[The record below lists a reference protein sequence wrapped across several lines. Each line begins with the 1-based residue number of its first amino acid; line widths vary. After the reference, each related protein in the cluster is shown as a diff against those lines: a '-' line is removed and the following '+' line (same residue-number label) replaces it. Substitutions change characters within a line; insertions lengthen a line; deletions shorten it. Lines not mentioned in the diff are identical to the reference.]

1 MRLVVAAAF
10 AVTLLAAPAS
20 AQTVDLSSIKCRDF
34 VASGKDTISY
44 LMMWLDGHFTRKQ
57 DPMVVDFDKMKSNGA
72 KLAEYCV
79 KNPDQ
84 GLMAAADDA
93 MAKRVD
99 AALAP
104 AQPRSTPAVKPVRA
118 HAPRKPMVITPP
130 PAAQVDQRGY
140 FSPWRY

>member
-1 MRLVVAAAF
+1 MRLVLAAAV
-10 AVTLLAAPAS
+10 AVTLIAAPAS

-57 DPMVVDFDKMKSNGA
+57 DPMVVDFDKMKSNGT
-72 KLAEYCV
+72 KLAEYCA

-84 GLMAAADDA
+84 GLIAAADDA
-93 MAKRVD
+93 MAKPVD

-104 AQPRSTPAVKPVRA
+104 AEPRRTPAAKPVRRA
-118 HAPRKPMVITPP
+118 TRKPTVITPP

-140 FSPWRY
+140 LSPWRY